1 MSATENRTVSNGPQS
16 LPKYLS
22 SDDTGGPMADSIPE
36 LLSASLRAKPSQP
49 AVEFLGTVLSRSEL
63 ADQSDRLAS
72 WLTANGAGYGS
83 LVGIYMDRSIEMLVS
98 VLAVIKAGGAYVPLD
113 PQFPRR
119 RLEQILGETKVPV
132 LLTLTRRM
140 EDLEGLSA
148 RVFSVDGEAD
158 VLRAQPIGRQPK
170 LHPDMRAYVIFT
182 SGSTGIPKGVE
193 VTHGSVVNLLKSA
206 EKLLEV
212 GPEDRLF
219 AITTLAFDISVLELW
234 LPLVTGGTVIIASQ
248 EVATQGDLLSEQLL
262 STRATMLQATPF
274 TFRILLDVG
283 FKPPSGFKMMCG
295 GEAWTMAMAEKLL
308 ASGSRLWN
316 MYGPTETTVWSS
328 ITEVKAGEPKL
339 TIGPPIA
346 NTRFYVVAEKSLQ
359 PVPSGESGELLIGG
373 AGVALGYFNREQLT
387 SEKFLPE
394 FNVEGE
400 RMFRTGD
407 EVRQLA
413 DGRIEFIGRLDQ
425 QIKLRGYRIE
435 LGEIETAMVAC
446 DGVRDAVATL
456 REEASGEPFLVCFY
470 TSADSVPTSIL
481 RESLSQRLPK
491 YMIPRYFERL
501 EAFPLTPNGKKD
513 RRGLADYP
521 LKMRSPDVASEA
533 GSGLQTEHEMLR
545 IWQKL
550 FAGSPIAS
558 DSDFFELGGDSLV
571 MLQLQSM
578 INRKFGL
585 QLNAIDITT
594 HPTVGKLS
602 QWADKRLGDAEPE
615 KTLYPDPR
623 FLPLQPA
630 GNGAPIFI
638 LPQMMIFRTLAEEL
652 GSEQPVFAMQIMD
665 DDVPKDMESAS
676 MEMLAR
682 LYIRLIRT
690 VQPSGPYRL
699 GGWCL
704 WGWMAYEVA
713 RLLEEQGEVVELLV
727 IIDALAPGF
736 WERYS
741 RAHQMFMSGTIFVYR
756 AAWFARRLS
765 RLILA
770 RKDKAHRTL
779 ALSITSALPR
789 RLRPE
794 VYAKETTRL
803 EQITSSA
810 AISYRP
816 AAIKANMLVFKSEV
830 RPTGAFMGDD
840 MGWNAV
846 MGHPVQVNTLPGNHL
861 EILHPVAARMIAA
874 RVREALGLEPAVVS
888 QP

>member
-1 MSATENRTVSNGPQS
+1 
-16 LPKYLS
+16 
-22 SDDTGGPMADSIPE
+22 MADSIPE

-794 VYAKETTRL
+794 AYAREATRL

-816 AAIKANMLVFKSEV
+816 PAIKANMLVFKSEV

>member
-1 MSATENRTVSNGPQS
+1 LAE
-16 LPKYLS
+16 
-22 SDDTGGPMADSIPE
+22 SIPE
-36 LLSASLRAKPSQP
+36 LLNASLRAMPSQP
-49 AVEFLGTVLSRSEL
+49 AAEFLGTVLSRSEL
-63 ADQSDRLAS
+63 ANQSDRLAS
-72 WLTANGAGYGS
+72 WLIANGAGCGS

-113 PQFPRR
+113 PAFPRTR
-119 RLEQILGETKVPV
+119 IEQILGETQVPV
-132 LLTLTRRM
+132 LLTLTRRQQA
-140 EDLEGLSA
+140 LEGLSA
-148 RVFSVDGEAD
+148 RVFCVDGEAE
-158 VLRAQPIGRQPK
+158 VLRAHPIARMPK
-170 LHPDMRAYVIFT
+170 LHPDTRAYVIFT
-182 SGSTGIPKGVE
+182 SGSTGGPKGVE
-193 VTHGSVVNLLKSA
+193 VSHGSVVNLLQSA

-248 EVATQGDLLSEQLL
+248 EVAAQGELLSEQLV

-274 TFRILLDVG
+274 TFRTLLNVG
-283 FKPPSGFKMMCG
+283 FKPPFGFKMLCG

-328 ITEVKAGEPKL
+328 IIEVKAGEPKL

-346 NTRFYVVAEKSLQ
+346 NTRFYVVADENLK

-387 SEKFLPE
+387 AEKFLPE

-407 EVRQLA
+407 EVRQQA

-446 DGVRDAVATL
+446 EGVRDAVATL
-456 REEASGEPFLVCFY
+456 RDEASGEAFLVCFY
-470 TSADSVPTSIL
+470 TGAESLPASVL

-491 YMIPRYFERL
+491 YMVPRYFERL

-521 LKMRSPDVASEA
+521 LKMRSPDMASEA
-533 GSGLQTEHEMLR
+533 GPGSQTEHEMLR

-550 FAGSPIAS
+550 FPDSPIAT
-558 DSDFFELGGDSLV
+558 DSDFFELGGDSLL

-578 INRKFGL
+578 IDRKFGL
-585 QLNAIDITT
+585 RLNAIDITSQ
-594 HPTVGKLS
+594 PTVRQLS
-602 QWADKRLGDAEPE
+602 QWAEKRLADDEPE
-615 KTLYPDPR
+615 KKLYPDPR
-623 FLPLQPA
+623 LLPLQPA
-630 GNGAPIFI
+630 GNGPPIFL

-652 GSEQPVFAMQIMD
+652 GSEQPVYAMQIMD
-665 DDVPKDMESAS
+665 DDVPKEMDSAN
-676 MEMLAR
+676 MEMLAH
-682 LYIRLIRT
+682 LYIRLIQR

-741 RAHQMFMSGTIFVYR
+741 RPRQLLMSATMFVYR
-756 AAWFARRLS
+756 AGWFARRLWRS
-765 RLILA
+765 SLA
-770 RKDKAHRTL
+770 RRHKAHRTL
-779 ALSITSALPR
+779 ALSITSALPL

-794 VYAKETTRL
+794 GYARQTTRL

-816 AAIKANMLVFKSEV
+816 PAIKASTLVFNSEV
-830 RPTGAFMGDD
+830 RPAGAFMGED

-846 MGHPVQVNTLPGNHL
+846 MGHPVQINTLPGNHL
-861 EILHPVAARMIAA
+861 EIMHPTAARMMAA

-888 QP
+888 PT

>member
-1 MSATENRTVSNGPQS
+1 
-16 LPKYLS
+16 
-22 SDDTGGPMADSIPE
+22 MADSIPE

>member
-1 MSATENRTVSNGPQS
+1 
-16 LPKYLS
+16 
-22 SDDTGGPMADSIPE
+22 
-36 LLSASLRAKPSQP
+36 
-49 AVEFLGTVLSRSEL
+49 
-63 ADQSDRLAS
+63 
-72 WLTANGAGYGS
+72 
-83 LVGIYMDRSIEMLVS
+83 
-98 VLAVIKAGGAYVPLD
+98 
-113 PQFPRR
+113 
-119 RLEQILGETKVPV
+119 
-132 LLTLTRRM
+132 
-140 EDLEGLSA
+140 
-148 RVFSVDGEAD
+148 
-158 VLRAQPIGRQPK
+158 
-170 LHPDMRAYVIFT
+170 
-182 SGSTGIPKGVE
+182 
-193 VTHGSVVNLLKSA
+193 
-206 EKLLEV
+206 
-212 GPEDRLF
+212 
-219 AITTLAFDISVLELW
+219 
-234 LPLVTGGTVIIASQ
+234 
-248 EVATQGDLLSEQLL
+248 
-262 STRATMLQATPF
+262 
-274 TFRILLDVG
+274 
-283 FKPPSGFKMMCG
+283 
-295 GEAWTMAMAEKLL
+295 
-308 ASGSRLWN
+308 
-316 MYGPTETTVWSS
+316 
-328 ITEVKAGEPKL
+328 
-339 TIGPPIA
+339 
-346 NTRFYVVAEKSLQ
+346 
-359 PVPSGESGELLIGG
+359 
-373 AGVALGYFNREQLT
+373 
-387 SEKFLPE
+387 
-394 FNVEGE
+394 
-400 RMFRTGD
+400 
-407 EVRQLA
+407 VRQLA

-456 REEASGEPFLVCFY
+456 RDEASGDAFLVCFY
-470 TSADSVPTSIL
+470 ISPDSVPTSIL

-533 GSGLQTEHEMLR
+533 GPGLQTEHEMLR

-550 FAGSPIAS
+550 FAGSPIAT

-585 QLNAIDITT
+585 ELNAIDITT

-602 QWADKRLGDAEPE
+602 QWADKRLGDSEPE

-630 GNGAPIFI
+630 GNGPPIFI

-652 GSEQPVFAMQIMD
+652 GSEQPVYAMQIMD
-665 DDVPKDMESAS
+665 DDVPKEMESAS

-741 RAHQMFMSGTIFVYR
+741 RAHQLFMSGTIFVYR
-756 AAWFARRLS
+756 AAWFARRLWRS
-765 RLILA
+765 VLA
-770 RKDKAHRTL
+770 RRGKAHRTL

-789 RLRPE
+789 RLRPG
-794 VYAKETTRL
+794 VYARETTRL
-803 EQITSSA
+803 EHITSSA

-816 AAIKANMLVFKSEV
+816 PAIKANMLVFKSEV
-830 RPTGAFMGDD
+830 RPAGASMGDD

-861 EILHPVAARMIAA
+861 EILHPVAARRIAA
-874 RVREALGLEPAVVS
+874 RVRKALGLEPAVVS

>member
-1 MSATENRTVSNGPQS
+1 
-16 LPKYLS
+16 
-22 SDDTGGPMADSIPE
+22 MADSIPE

-140 EDLEGLSA
+140 GDLQGLSA
-148 RVFSVDGEAD
+148 RVFCVDGEAD
-158 VLRAQPIGRQPK
+158 LLRAQPIGQQPK

-602 QWADKRLGDAEPE
+602 QWADKRLGDAEPA